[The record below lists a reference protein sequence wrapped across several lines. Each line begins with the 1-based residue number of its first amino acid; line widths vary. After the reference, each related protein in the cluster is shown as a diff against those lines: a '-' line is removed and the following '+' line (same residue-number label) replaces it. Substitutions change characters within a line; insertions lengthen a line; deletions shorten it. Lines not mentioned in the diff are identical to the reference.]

1 MIGDLDWYL
10 RESSS
15 KGTPTPR
22 WPFANADHCPRYFQS
37 LSLLGGT
44 GFTGLSANEEKRLLK
59 KWTRSAL
66 WPRTAEQATSISG
79 SETKSSIFS
88 NFCPEVLFDGFGLFA
103 TVLSRYADE
112 LDLET
117 AHARLATQDADRN
130 DWRWQWSDMIP
141 MHYSA
146 CPLYSVL
153 ANQKSIV
160 KDQMARSTEKTSTRT
175 EKDLFVSYSS
185 KDKPFVERLAA
196 DLIRHGMKIWVDTFE
211 MRIGDSLNKN
221 IQQGIS
227 KSGWL
232 GIVLSPDSVASP
244 WVEKELNA
252 ALELELE
259 KQSVFVL
266 PLFYRECNIPLFLR
280 DKLYADFRNSYEAGL
295 EALLRKIKPAFEPS
309 TLNILMSGSIPA
321 IKAAFSD
328 VSPEARN
335 LYEARLREFLNSSS
349 VGERIAATT
358 ALFAIHHKEAFVYLV
373 QMASD
378 SSASVRRF
386 AIYYLGEL
394 RSRKALAIL
403 SERMSDP
410 SSNVRTA
417 ARDAFKKIPGA
428 RE

>member
-1 MIGDLDWYL
+1 MNGDLDWYIG
-10 RESSS
+10 ESSQ

-22 WPFANADHCPRYFQS
+22 CPFANADHCPRYYQS
-37 LSLLGGT
+37 LSLLGGA
-44 GFTGLSANEEKRLLK
+44 GFTGLSPNEEKRLLK

-66 WPRTAEQATSISG
+66 WPKTAEQATSVSG
-79 SETKSSIFS
+79 SDRKADMFS
-88 NFCPEVLFDGFGLFA
+88 NFCPEVVFDGFGLFA
-103 TVLSRYADE
+103 TFLSRYADE

-117 AHARLATQDADRN
+117 AHTRLAARHVDRS
-130 DWRWQWSDMIP
+130 DWRWQWSSMIP

-146 CPLYSVL
+146 CPIYSLL
-153 ANQKSIV
+153 ANQKANHQRSMSRNTAKSSI
-160 KDQMARSTEKTSTRT
+160 QM

-196 DLIRHGMKIWVDTFE
+196 DLIRHGVKIWVDAFE
-211 MRIGDSLNKN
+211 MRIGDSLNKK

-227 KSGWL
+227 SSGCL

-259 KQSVFVL
+259 RQSVFVL
-266 PLFYRECNIPLFLR
+266 PLFYRECKIPLFLR
-280 DKLYADFRNSYEAGL
+280 DKVYADFRYSYEVGL
-295 EALLRKIKPAFEPS
+295 GALLRKIRPTFDPS
-309 TLNILMSGSIPA
+309 TLSILMSGSIPA
-321 IKAAFSD
+321 IKAAFSE
-328 VSPEARN
+328 VNPEARN
-335 LYEARLREFLNSSS
+335 LYDAHLRQLLNSSS
-349 VGERIAATT
+349 VAERIAATT
-358 ALFAIHHKEAFVYLV
+358 ALFAIYNKDAFVHLL

-378 SSASVRRF
+378 PSASVRQY

-394 RSRKALAIL
+394 RSRKALAVL

-410 SSNVRTA
+410 NPVVRTA